1 MFGFSKKKGNYAYIA
16 TRAKAKKSLKLREE
30 DYNKMLQMSVAEISR
45 YISDSGYS
53 KEMMELGDKLVGMD
67 LVERATYLHMA
78 DTFKSLLNGSQGEL
92 HTLLSAYLQKWD
104 NWNLKVILRGKSY
117 GLSADEIRDD
127 LVPAGNLSAEKL
139 EKMIA
144 LDSSEEI
151 LAVFSKEE
159 SLSIP
164 NDVLADFKAN
174 GNLGKVEDYLDKM
187 QYTRLIKAIDG
198 DSIASR
204 MFLDYVREDID
215 IKNLETILKLKV
227 EGITGDAVMEYVI
240 PGGKQINSKFAK
252 QLADAA
258 TLKETYADLQ
268 TLEIYDYI
276 KDLVDNDNLT
286 VRDLIKHTKK
296 FQIREAK
303 RFSSQY
309 PLSILPVVDC
319 MISMEVEASN
329 IRTVARGIESGL
341 DKQIV
346 KELLVI

>member
-1 MFGFSKKKGNYAYIA
+1 MK
-16 TRAKAKKSLKLREE
+16 RSLPYSARR
-30 DYNKMLQMSVAEISR
+30 SR
-45 YISDSGYS
+45 SPS
-53 KEMMELGDKLVGMD
+53 
-67 LVERATYLHMA
+67 H
-78 DTFKSLLNGSQGEL
+78 
-92 HTLLSAYLQKWD
+92 
-104 NWNLKVILRGKSY
+104 
-117 GLSADEIRDD
+117 
-127 LVPAGNLSAEKL
+127 
-139 EKMIA
+139 
-144 LDSSEEI
+144 
-151 LAVFSKEE
+151 
-159 SLSIP
+159 
-164 NDVLADFKAN
+164 DVLADFKAN

-268 TLEIYDYI
+268 TLEFYDYI